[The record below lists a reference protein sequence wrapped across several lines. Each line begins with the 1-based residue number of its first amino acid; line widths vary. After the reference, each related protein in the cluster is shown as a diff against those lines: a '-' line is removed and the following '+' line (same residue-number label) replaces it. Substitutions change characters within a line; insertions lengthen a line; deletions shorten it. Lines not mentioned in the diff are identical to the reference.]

1 MTPQEILNKPLLKLT
16 KDEQTR
22 IANMA
27 KYYKLYLAKH
37 AYIPLQDLPK
47 YEAAYQ
53 RLHPKKENT
62 PDIEMELERLPR
74 LI

>member
-1 MTPQEILNKPLLKLT
+1 MTPQEILNKPLPELT
-16 KDEQTR
+16 KEEQTR
-22 IANMA
+22 IYGMA
-27 KYYKLYLAKH
+27 KYYQLYLAKH

-62 PDIEMELERLPR
+62 PDIEMELEHLPR